1 MLPTRIIISAIALLL
16 CLSANAFQQPDSEKL
31 AVSVNKFILFPDSSY
46 YNHSNI
52 AIAEGETFELLEET
66 ALFHEDDSQTQKYKW
81 FKIKLKTGQIGWVFG
96 NNIAVFDRDAM
107 EKLELKDQKGKLSY
121 NYYNSKVWAASIFGY
136 DAQTSVKTPYL
147 EKYLV
152 FTNSARQSRYIQ
164 IGREQVEGK
173 SWVGDVQLID
183 LNQDSYHEI
192 VVQLNSKGAMNETVN
207 QYLEIFTM
215 KHDAVINI
223 FSEKINLGRASQNI
237 APINRKF
244 LELEDGSIRVAF
256 LDYFDCSDSFGGSC
270 MEYVTYTYAWD
281 KSTNRFETL
290 YEPSR
295 TKPVLKP
302 KADNLHLYPGPGLF
316 QTIGTVDT
324 RERLKV
330 IGQEEKILRYGD
342 QMTKKV
348 YFLVETFDGKRGY
361 IESKDVDFV
370 ENDYS
375 KSLNKYYHQPAVNV
389 AKFDADIM
397 AVEYNLRQL

>member
-1 MLPTRIIISAIALLL
+1 MLITRIITVLGGILLTITA
-16 CLSANAFQQPDSEKL
+16 SAFQQPDLEKM
-31 AVSVNKFILFPDSSY
+31 AVSVNKFILFPDSSF

-52 AIAEGETFELLEET
+52 AIAEGETFELIDET
-66 ALFHEDDSQTQKYKW
+66 KLFHDDDSQTQKYKW
-81 FKIKLKTGQIGWVFG
+81 YQIKLNSGIKGWVFG
-96 NNIAVFDRDAM
+96 NNIAVFESETMRQ
-107 EKLELKDQKGKLSY
+107 LNLKETQAKLSY
-121 NYYNSKVWAASIFGY
+121 NYYNSKIWTASILGY
-136 DAQTSVKTPYL
+136 EAKSSKIPYT

-152 FTNSARQSRYIQ
+152 FTNASKQSRYIQ
-164 IGREQVEGK
+164 IGREQVEGR
-173 SWVGDVQLID
+173 SWVADVQLVD
-183 LNQDSYHEI
+183 LNDDAYQEV
-192 VVQLNSKGAMNETVN
+192 VVQLNSKGAMTETVN

-215 KHDAVINI
+215 KYDNMQNI

-244 LELEDGSIRVAF
+244 LEVEEGSIRVAY

-281 KSTNRFETL
+281 KSANRFETL

-302 KADNLHLYPGPGLF
+302 KNDNLHLYPGPGLY
-316 QTIGTVDT
+316 QTVGTVDT

-330 IGQEEKILRYGD
+330 IGQEEKYLKRGD
-342 QMTKKV
+342 QVTKKI

-375 KSLNKYYHQPAVNV
+375 KSLNSYYNQPAVNV
-389 AKFDADIM
+389 SKFGTDVL
-397 AVEYNLRQL
+397 AVEYNLNNG